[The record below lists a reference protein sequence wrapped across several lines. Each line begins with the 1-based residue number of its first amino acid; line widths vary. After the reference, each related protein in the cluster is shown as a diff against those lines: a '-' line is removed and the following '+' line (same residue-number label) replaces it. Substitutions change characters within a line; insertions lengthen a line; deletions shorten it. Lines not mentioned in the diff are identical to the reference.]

1 MGSIILQIT
10 QYIDCTWR
18 IQKYSSMSNNAD
30 ESQKCMVCLYIVSF
44 HSLLLFTCLLIALA
58 PTSAANVVV
67 LTVAYHKNTK
77 HK

>member
-30 ESQKCMVCLYIVSF
+30 ESQKCMECLYCVISF
-44 HSLLLFTCLLIALA
+44 AALVHMS
-58 PTSAANVVV
+58 TDRIGTYISCKRSG
-67 LTVAYHKNTK
+67 TYSRIS
-77 HK
+77 